1 MTALRVVRCGPSVT
15 LQDGGRHGYLRF
27 GVTAAGPMDPL
38 AFGAANAAAGA
49 AQNATA
55 IEVSLGG
62 IELLAEGAFTI
73 AVAGGAF
80 RISLDGRVLPSAA
93 LATLEA
99 GQRLAIRPGATG
111 AWCYVAVAGCLDIP
125 KVLGSTATHMRSNLG
140 GICGRALRA
149 GDCLPIADARTRD
162 PRFATIIAPWLAR
175 GDGAIRVVLGPQD
188 DYFTEQAIRH
198 FLTGAWRVSPRSD
211 RMAYLL
217 EGPRLAHAKGYNI
230 VSDGIAF
237 GAIQVPGE
245 GQPVVL
251 MADRQPTGGYPK
263 IANVIGAD
271 LGKLA
276 QLRPG
281 MQIVFVA
288 VSIEEAVAAR
298 RPEAALLQREQVLEP
313 LVRTEFPSEFLLGV
327 NLVDGVTDAAALK
340 ADAGTVACPPQLP
353 DDEEGKA

>member
-1 MTALRVVRCGPSVT
+1 VTALRVVSCGPAVT

-38 AFGAANAAAGA
+38 AFATANAAAGA
-49 AQNATA
+49 AENATA

-62 IELLAEGAFTI
+62 VELSAEGAVTLAI
-73 AVAGGAF
+73 AGGVF
-80 RISLDGRVLPSAA
+80 RISLDGKPLPSAA
-93 LATLEA
+93 LVRMEA
-99 GQRLAIRPGATG
+99 GQKLAIRPGDSG
-111 AWCYVAVAGCLDIP
+111 VWCYVAVAGRLDVP
-125 KVLGSTATHMRSNLG
+125 NVLGSTATHTRSHLG
-140 GICGRALRA
+140 GISGRALQP
-149 GDCLPIADARTRD
+149 GDILPIADGRTRE
-162 PRFATIIAPWLAR
+162 PAFATIAAPWLAR
-175 GDGAIRVVLGPQD
+175 GSNAIRIVLGPQD
-188 DYFTEQAIRH
+188 DYFTAQAIEA
-198 FLTGAWRVSPRSD
+198 FLAGPWRITPRSD

-281 MQIVFVA
+281 TEISFAA
-288 VSIEEAVAAR
+288 VSVAEAVAAR
-298 RPEAALLQREQVLEP
+298 RGEAALLRKPPALKP
-313 LVRTEFPSEFLLGV
+313 LVRTDFPSEFLLGL
-327 NLVDGVTDAAALK
+327 NLVDGVTGPEG
-340 ADAGTVACPPQLP
+340 AGPTTEDGGQ
-353 DDEEGKA
+353 EEQGTAE